1 MYYLKKYVK
10 FRKEDGYVL
19 ICDCSIIQ
27 NYELP
32 LDSFSLLQTLKE
44 GYDPQKPIGVELEQ
58 EIFADLKDLGL
69 IDNIPNSNKGFHEQQ
84 WINLG
89 YEENEFF

>member
-1 MYYLKKYVK
+1 MFYLKKYVK
-10 FRKEDGYVL
+10 YRKEEDYLL

-32 LDSFSLLQTLKE
+32 LTAFNLFERLKE
-44 GYDPQKPIGVELEQ
+44 GYDPNKPIGIELEN
-58 EIFADLKDLGL
+58 EIFKDLINLEL
-69 IDNIPNSNKGFHEQQ
+69 IDTIPNSNKGFHEQQ

-89 YEENEFF
+89 YDENEFF